1 MISLQDIIIFLAA
14 YLLGSIPFSVVVGKV
29 FFKTD
34 VRKLGSGNPGATNT
48 LRTLGPKAGLS
59 VLALDIFK
67 GFAGVLLA
75 KYFGKWPDVS
85 VQDRMTIAGAFAITG
100 HIFSPFLGFKGGKGV
115 ATTIGVI
122 IALEPILALAVI
134 FVFTIVLWLS
144 RYVSLSSICSAF
156 AFTILTLLF
165 RTEMYI
171 PMIFSICVT
180 LLIVLKHKDNII
192 RLMKGAEN
200 RFVFRKKAS

>member
-192 RLMKGAEN
+192 RLMKGTEN